1 MDFVSGLP
9 KSEGKDVIM
18 VVIDKL
24 TKYSHLVA
32 LTHPFSV
39 AVVADK
45 FLETFHK
52 LHGLPLKIITD
63 RDSIFTSNF

>member
-9 KSEGKDVIM
+9 KSEGKVVIM

-32 LTHPFSV
+32 LTHPFSD
-39 AVVADK
+39 AVVVDK
-45 FLETFHK
+45 FLKIFHK
-52 LHGLPLKIITD
+52 
-63 RDSIFTSNF
+63 